1 MDMFPFCQMMDRYIP
16 AQQIF
21 GSYSGKLPGT
31 EPVGDPIQAKSL
43 AEFKASKTIES
54 VFVFWECVSF
64 TGVGLRLNEDQ
75 AENLFH
81 HLSSDQRYVYTEK
94 CRWIRRAWG
103 ETM

>member
-1 MDMFPFCQMMDRYIP
+1 MMDRYIP

-31 EPVGDPIQAKSL
+31 EP
-43 AEFKASKTIES
+43 SKTIES
-54 VFVFWECVSF
+54 EFVFWEFVSF
-64 TGVGLRLNEDQ
+64 TGVGLTLNEDQ

-81 HLSSDQRYVYTEK
+81 HLSSDQRYVHTEK